1 MKKIQK
7 LAESVLQGQE
17 DAVRFSVSL
26 IGTDNTRLEKMAEL
40 MGRSKS
46 AFCSDLIAAAL
57 DDLEEV
63 MDRPEAPTDSQLPS
77 AEEYLTAFQGIE
89 NKLTEKHRAML
100 LTHIQAPNCKT
111 TATKLATAAGY
122 KHYGAVNLQYARI
135 GQMLAEHLG
144 RAVPKHRDG
153 SPFPTAFLVEWEFRD
168 VWYCTLHPQAIAAL
182 RKILPAK

>member
-89 NKLTEKHRAML
+89 NKLTEKHCAYRYQ
-100 LTHIQAPNCKT
+100 TRHCCW
-111 TATKLATAAGY
+111 
-122 KHYGAVNLQYARI
+122 LQ
-135 GQMLAEHLG
+135 
-144 RAVPKHRDG
+144 
-153 SPFPTAFLVEWEFRD
+153 
-168 VWYCTLHPQAIAAL
+168 TLWSS
-182 RKILPAK
+182 